1 MGRRGRPKNDVIR
14 DKQCNVRITEE
25 ALQRLEFVCDMT
37 GETKSE
43 AIERGIFMCYNI
55 AKYRE

>member
-25 ALQRLEFVCDMT
+25 ALRQLEFACDMT

-43 AIERGIFMCYNI
+43 VIERGIFMCYNI